1 MSFRVL
7 IVESLRMSWNSVRLN
22 KLRSALSVLGITIG
36 IFCIVSVYALVHS
49 LELSLNNQ
57 FTKLGADVLFIQKW
71 PWDDMGNNYPW
82 WEYMKRPKS
91 SPQDLQS
98 LKKMADN
105 DKVQTIAYAYNAN
118 FNVSNS
124 KKTLSRIS
132 IRCVS
137 HEFNE
142 IQPIEL
148 EEGRYFTL
156 DEARAGRSIAVIGNT
171 IALELFGSVQN
182 AINKHVRLGNKEVRI
197 VGVAKHQGNN
207 IIGASNDN
215 LVYVPYKWSMGLANY
230 RQSDDAQ
237 ILVKATKGTD
247 LDDLKFELEQLMRQV
262 RRIKPKQESDF
273 AVNKMTMITD
283 AISGLFSQIR
293 KIGFVIGGF
302 AMLVGCF
309 GVANIMF
316 VSVKERTREIG
327 VQKALGAKNFFIS
340 LQFLLESI
348 WLSIGGGIIGLALV
362 AGVLKILD
370 SMARESMGGGVE
382 LILNGQDAILGIGI
396 SVLVGILAGFLP
408 ARSAAALN
416 PVEAIR
422 SS

>member
-1 MSFRVL
+1 MSFRVIL
-7 IVESLRMSWNSVRLN
+7 VESLRMSWNAVRLN

-82 WEYMKRPKS
+82 WEYLKRPKS

-98 LKKMADN
+98 LKMLADN
-105 DKVQTIAYAYNAN
+105 DKVKTIAYAYNAN
-118 FNVSNS
+118 FNVSNR
-124 KKTLSRIS
+124 KKTLNRIS

-137 HEFNE
+137 YEFNE
-142 IQPIEL
+142 IQPIEF
-148 EEGRYFTL
+148 EGGRYFTVE
-156 DEARAGRSIAVIGNT
+156 EARAGRPMAVVGNT

-182 AINKHVRLGNKEVRI
+182 AIGQPVRVGNREVHI
-197 VGVAKHQGNN
+197 IGVAKYQGNN

-247 LDDLKFELEQLMRQV
+247 LDELKFEVEQLMRQI

-293 KIGFVIGGF
+293 KIGFIIGGF

-348 WLSIGGGIIGLALV
+348 WLSIGGGIIGLVLV

-370 SMARESMGGGVE
+370 SVARESMGGGVE

-396 SVLVGILAGFLP
+396 YVMVGIIAGFLP
-408 ARSAAALN
+408 AKSAAALN
-416 PVEAIR
+416 PVDAIR

>member
-1 MSFRVL
+1 MTL
-7 IVESLRMSWNSVRLN
+7 KILLVESLRMSWNAVRLN

-91 SPQDLQS
+91 SPQDVQS
-98 LKKMADN
+98 LKKIVDN
-105 DKVQTIAYAYNAN
+105 QKIQAIAYAYNTN
-118 FNVSNS
+118 FNITNS
-124 KKTLSRIS
+124 KKTLSKIN

-142 IQPIEL
+142 IQPVEL
-148 EEGRYFTL
+148 EDGRYFTI
-156 DEARAGRSIAVIGNT
+156 DEARSGRPIAVIGNT
-171 IALELFGSVQN
+171 IALELFGSVK
-182 AINKHVRLGNKEVRI
+182 AAMGKPFRIGNKEVRV
-197 VGVAKHQGNN
+197 VGVAKYQGNN

-215 LVYVPYKWSMGLANY
+215 LIYVPYKWSMALSNY

-237 ILVKATKGTD
+237 ILVKASKGTN
-247 LDDLKFELEQLMRQV
+247 LDDLKFELQQLMRQV

-348 WLSIGGGIIGLALV
+348 WLSIGGGIIGLFLV
-362 AGVLKILD
+362 SGVLKILD
-370 SMARESMGGGVE
+370 SIARENMGGGVE
-382 LILNGQDAILGIGI
+382 LILTGQDALLGIGI
-396 SVLVGILAGFLP
+396 SVLVGIIAGFLP

>member
-1 MSFRVL
+1 
-7 IVESLRMSWNSVRLN
+7 
-22 KLRSALSVLGITIG
+22 
-36 IFCIVSVYALVHS
+36 
-49 LELSLNNQ
+49 
-57 FTKLGADVLFIQKW
+57 
-71 PWDDMGNNYPW
+71 
-82 WEYMKRPKS
+82 
-91 SPQDLQS
+91 
-98 LKKMADN
+98 MA
-105 DKVQTIAYAYNAN
+105 V
-118 FNVSNS
+118 V
-124 KKTLSRIS
+124 
-132 IRCVS
+132 
-137 HEFNE
+137 
-142 IQPIEL
+142 
-148 EEGRYFTL
+148 
-156 DEARAGRSIAVIGNT
+156 GNT

-182 AINKHVRLGNKEVRI
+182 AIGQPVRVGNREVHI
-197 VGVAKHQGNN
+197 IGVAKYQGNN

-247 LDDLKFELEQLMRQV
+247 LDELKFEVEQLMRQI

-293 KIGFVIGGF
+293 KIGFIIGGF

-348 WLSIGGGIIGLALV
+348 WLSIGGGIIGLVLV

-370 SMARESMGGGVE
+370 SVARESMGGGVE

-396 SVLVGILAGFLP
+396 SVMVGIIAGFLP
-408 ARSAAALN
+408 AKSAAALN
-416 PVEAIR
+416 PVDAIR

>member
-1 MSFRVL
+1 MTL
-7 IVESLRMSWNSVRLN
+7 KILLVESLRMSWNAVRLN

-105 DKVQTIAYAYNAN
+105 QKVQAIAYAYNTN
-118 FNVSNS
+118 FNISNS
-124 KKTLSRIS
+124 KKTLSKIS

-137 HEFNE
+137 YEFNE

-148 EEGRYFTL
+148 EVGRYFTI
-156 DEARAGRSIAVIGNT
+156 DESRAGRPIAVIGNT
-171 IALELFGSVQN
+171 IALELFGTVHD
-182 AINKHVRLGNKEVRI
+182 ALGKPLRVGNKEVRV

-215 LVYVPYKWSMGLANY
+215 LVYVPYTWSMGLANY

-237 ILVKATKGTD
+237 ILVKASKGTD

-348 WLSIGGGIIGLALV
+348 WLSIGGGIIGLGLV

-382 LILNGQDAILGIGI
+382 LVLNGQDAMLGIGI
-396 SVLVGILAGFLP
+396 SVLVGIIAGFLP